1 MPLLLEKDG
10 YQFYF
15 KKGEPLI
22 PYKKP
27 HVHVRGHG
35 GNIQFFLLLGEAGEI
50 EVKKDNKSMSRSKK
64 AEAKEITFE
73 YREKFLQVWNIIKLG
88 K

>member
-22 PYKKP
+22 PFKKP
-27 HVHVRGHG
+27 HVHVRGQG
-35 GNIQFFLLLGEAGEI
+35 GSIQFYLTGEI
-50 EVKKDNKSMSRSKK
+50 KKNNKSLGSSKITEIQ
-64 AEAKEITFE
+64 AILKEN
-73 YREKFLQVWNIIKLG
+73 KKSFLAIWNKIKLA
-88 K
+88 KN

>member
-1 MPLLLEKDG
+1 MPLLLEQDG

-27 HVHVRGHG
+27 HVHVRGQDG
-35 GNIQFFLLLGEAGEI
+35 KI
-50 EVKKDNKSMSRSKK
+50 EFYLPSITVKKDNKSMPRNKITEIKK
-64 AEAKEITFE
+64 II
-73 YREKFLQVWNIIKLG
+73 RENRDHFLTE
-88 K
+88 

>member
-15 KKGEPLI
+15 KKGESLI

-27 HVHVRGHG
+27 HVHVRGQG
-35 GNIQFFLLLGEAGEI
+35 GKIEFYLLSNIT
-50 EVKKDNKSMSRSKK
+50 VKKDNKSMPRSKIT
-64 AEAKEITFE
+64 EIKKILQ
-73 YREKFLQVWNIIKLG
+73 EKGQDFLME
-88 K
+88 

>member
-27 HVHVRGHG
+27 HVHVRGQG
-35 GNIQFFLLLGEAGEI
+35 GKIEFYLLSI
-50 EVKKDNKSMSRSKK
+50 TVKKDNKSMP
-64 AEAKEITFE
+64 
-73 YREKFLQVWNIIKLG
+73 REKITEIKKIIRENCDEFLAE
-88 K
+88 